1 MFKATRQNR
10 KHKNDK
16 EIKNI
21 NMASEDHNYVGKATR
36 KLEYSVHKC
45 SSFSSTFVPQ

>member
-1 MFKATRQNR
+1 MFKATRQEHR
-10 KHKNDK
+10 TQDK

-21 NMASEDHNYVGKATR
+21 NMASEDHNYVGKVTR